1 MGMQNV
7 SLESVSPLM
16 PSCRVEFVSQ
26 LSAFIVFMVSTAT
39 DYLRHFLPSN
49 KAISEDLA
57 LV

>member
-1 MGMQNV
+1 MLVQN
-7 SLESVSPLM
+7 
-16 PSCRVEFVSQ
+16 Q
-26 LSAFIVFMVSTAT
+26 HSAFIVFMVSMTT